1 MRNIKPSD
9 IQDTGKNLIINIPD
23 SKTKRQR
30 SFVVSE
36 YFYPKVKK
44 YINFRSAVNT
54 APNLPFFLNYIN
66 GKCTKQSVGINKLG
80 KVPKQ
85 IAIYLGLPEAATYT
99 GHCFRRSSATILVD
113 AGGDLLDLKRHG
125 GWQSSAVAEGY
136 VDNSLN
142 NQTNNSSKISSAIAS
157 TSNSTNSIN
166 EDFIEATNNVNLT
179 YASTSKTNDIPFV
192 FNNCS
197 VTINNYYN
205 ENK

>member
-1 MRNIKPSD
+1 MKVALIIGISGACRKQELRNIKPSD

-44 YINFRSAVNT
+44 YINLRSAVNT
-54 APNLPFFLNYIN
+54 APNLPFFLNYRN

-80 KVPKQ
+80 KIPKQ
-85 IAIYLGLPEAATYT
+85 IAIIWDYQKQRLIQDGFSTL
-99 GHCFRRSSATILVD
+99 
-113 AGGDLLDLKRHG
+113 
-125 GWQSSAVAEGY
+125 SSAVAEGY

-166 EDFIEATNNVNLT
+166 DNFIEATNNVNRT